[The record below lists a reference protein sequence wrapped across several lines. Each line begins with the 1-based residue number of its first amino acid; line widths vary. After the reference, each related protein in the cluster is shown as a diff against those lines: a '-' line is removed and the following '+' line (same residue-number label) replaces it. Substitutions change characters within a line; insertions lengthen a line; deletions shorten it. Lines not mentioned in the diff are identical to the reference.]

1 MSWRCPYCNQNAT
14 KTSNDVSSDNHTF
27 DLGNRTGHRLG
38 LRTYVTVCPNGKCK
52 EATIVA
58 SLHTTTAG
66 PSGSKLNQPPLL
78 SWTLKPQS
86 SAKPFPDYVPS
97 QIRQDYEEACAILSL
112 SPKASATLSRR
123 CLQGMIRDYWKIR
136 KKSLNLEV
144 QALKPKV
151 GAKTWKAIDAVRQI
165 GNIGAHMEKN
175 INTIIDVDP
184 DEAQALSDLIEIL
197 IQEWYVRRFE
207 TDGNMDKIISAAAAK
222 KDQKNQ
228 PATTVP
234 APPTPDTTGW
244 PRVVGCPMIAAALSP
259 LGWVIAQSATASA
272 PVGVSY
278 LSQ

>member
-1 MSWRCPYCNQNAT
+1 
-14 KTSNDVSSDNHTF
+14 
-27 DLGNRTGHRLG
+27 
-38 LRTYVTVCPNGKCK
+38 
-52 EATIVA
+52 
-58 SLHTTTAG
+58 
-66 PSGSKLNQPPLL
+66 
-78 SWTLKPQS
+78 
-86 SAKPFPDYVPS
+86 
-97 QIRQDYEEACAILSL
+97 
-112 SPKASATLSRR
+112 
-123 CLQGMIRDYWKIR
+123 MIRDYWKIR

-234 APPTPDTTGW
+234 APPTPDTTG
-244 PRVVGCPMIAAALSP
+244 
-259 LGWVIAQSATASA
+259 
-272 PVGVSY
+272 
-278 LSQ
+278 